1 MPVILARGG
10 TPTFHVGEQ
19 ELALTT
25 FNGSGLGDIASR
37 FLKFCR
43 VPLRGMVTWG
53 KI

>member
-10 TPTFHVGEQ
+10 TPHLHVDEQ

-25 FNGSGLGDIASR
+25 FNGSGLSDIASR

-43 VPLRGMVTWG
+43 VPLRGMVIRG